1 MIAGRL
7 LTILVLAPIGAARAQ
22 PGGGQQWF
30 SAWTAAQDQRIAT
43 SMSGTSVRMIVR
55 PTISGTAVRVRLE
68 NRFGTSPVV
77 FSAAYIG
84 QVQSGAALVPGSNM
98 QLLFNGSAGLTL
110 ARGASAY
117 SDPLTFPVA
126 AFTRYA
132 ISIDVT
138 TSSDINAHSLGL
150 VTNYMAVG
158 AHAADSTANGFTAV
172 PNEDAVA
179 YDGPTF
185 PVYWVAAVDVGS
197 SSNTGTVVTLGDS
210 ITDGFCSTRTN
221 QGAFDGVVVADQY
234 NRWPDLLAMRLAG
247 LPATQ
252 TKSVANEGISGN
264 TVVAPPLAGLPA
276 VDRLG
281 NDVLIRAGATH
292 VIFLEGTNDIGT
304 NNATSA
310 TVIAGDQQVIDNG
323 HAAGLKI
330 IGATLLPRGGEGAWT
345 STQEQQRL
353 AVNDWI
359 RHQANFDG
367 LIDFDTLMKGSVN
380 AKSGIPEIPPKWGCW
395 DGVHPNAAGYAA
407 MAAFIDLSLFATPG
421 SAPVIRLV
429 ANAEGENATIAPNT
443 WVEIK
448 GSNLAPAGDSRIWK
462 GSDFVNSQMP
472 TQLDGVEVTV
482 NGKSAYVYYISPTQ
496 VDILTPPDP
505 MQGLVEV
512 RLTSNGVAGSPVTV
526 QAQPLS
532 PSFFIFGAGPY
543 VAAEHI
549 GGSYLGPASM
559 SVPGYSFTPAKPG
572 ETVVLYA
579 NGFGPA
585 SMPLVSGSV
594 AQSGTLSP
602 LPALKIGGIA
612 ATVTFAGLIG
622 PGEFQFNVV
631 VPASLAD
638 GDQPIAATYNGLTT
652 QSGTLIS
659 VKH

>member
-1 MIAGRL
+1 
-7 LTILVLAPIGAARAQ
+7 
-22 PGGGQQWF
+22 
-30 SAWTAAQDQRIAT
+30 
-43 SMSGTSVRMIVR
+43 
-55 PTISGTAVRVRLE
+55 
-68 NRFGTSPVV
+68 
-77 FSAAYIG
+77 
-84 QVQSGAALVPGSNM
+84 
-98 QLLFNGSAGLTL
+98 
-110 ARGASAY
+110 
-117 SDPLTFPVA
+117 
-126 AFTRYA
+126 
-132 ISIDVT
+132 
-138 TSSDINAHSLGL
+138 
-150 VTNYMAVG
+150 
-158 AHAADSTANGFTAV
+158 
-172 PNEDAVA
+172 
-179 YDGPTF
+179 
-185 PVYWVAAVDVGS
+185 
-197 SSNTGTVVTLGDS
+197 
-210 ITDGFCSTRTN
+210 
-221 QGAFDGVVVADQY
+221 
-234 NRWPDLLAMRLAG
+234 
-247 LPATQ
+247 
-252 TKSVANEGISGN
+252 
-264 TVVAPPLAGLPA
+264 
-276 VDRLG
+276 
-281 NDVLIRAGATH
+281 
-292 VIFLEGTNDIGT
+292 
-304 NNATSA
+304 
-310 TVIAGDQQVIDNG
+310 
-323 HAAGLKI
+323 
-330 IGATLLPRGGEGAWT
+330 
-345 STQEQQRL
+345 
-353 AVNDWI
+353 VNDWI
-359 RHQANFDG
+359 RHQADFDG
-367 LIDFDTLMKGSVN
+367 LIDFDALMKGSVN

-512 RLTSNGVAGSPVTV
+512 RLTSNGVAGAPVTV

-652 QSGTLIS
+652 QSGTLIT
-659 VKH
+659 VAH